1 MGRRMTRGK
10 QQVLFNYLPGKT
22 FDFEKIATIARVTR
36 IRGTP
41 TTELNAVV
49 LLRRVAENARAWAPD
64 LRPGLRDDVLSDP
77 TRFVFLNPTE
87 VQAEMFPKTLWC
99 QNSSC
104 AVVRDFSN
112 SGVLPTRCPRCR
124 SGRLKQLRFVK
135 IHRCGAIEPLLPPR
149 CA

>member
-1 MGRRMTRGK
+1 M
-10 QQVLFNYLPGKT
+10 PGKT

-77 TRFVFLNPTE
+77 TRFVFLTPTE

-112 SGVLPTRCPRCR
+112 
-124 SGRLKQLRFVK
+124 
-135 IHRCGAIEPLLPPR
+135 
-149 CA
+149 